1 MMKRKMKTAS
11 AIFVLTLMVLGIHAK
26 PPNIL
31 LIVADDLGTQP
42 E

>member
-1 MMKRKMKTAS
+1 MTRKMKTVS
-11 AIFVLTLMVLGIHAK
+11 AIFVLAMVLGIHAK